1 MRHLNLAHEAREP
14 HRVDLLRLTHLHD
27 RAPDTHRERAA
38 VPDRYRHRLRLPHE
52 DRQQCS

>member
-52 DRQQCS
+52 DRQQCG